1 MQLEEAANEAKHDVG
16 RQYEFL
22 RELNKEAPEV
32 VVQRVESGHYAVDAL
47 VHKEYVKG
55 LVMSGKFEQRSAK
68 QIEEVMSRFAGGAR
82 KEGGRGAATNM
93 TSSSSQ
99 AHNGAVVAGGIGME
113 SRPVHVVMQEPGAK
127 QQVWRTIRMV
137 IFAFFVFTGLN
148 ALISRA
154 VEERGLGGPFGANNE
169 VKAHAPDDSY
179 SFKDVE
185 GVDEAKEELREVVSF
200 LKDPDQFKR
209 LGGKLPKG
217 VMMMG
222 PPGTGKTLLARAIAG
237 EAAVPFFYCS
247 GSEFDEMYVGVG
259 ARRIRD
265 LFATAKKRAPCIVF
279 IDEIDAIGGSRNPMD
294 QKYVRMTLN
303 QLLVE
308 LDGFKTTDGI
318 IVIGATNF
326 PESLDKAL
334 VRPGRFDLH
343 IQVPLP
349 DVKGREKIL
358 QVHSTGMPLGDNV
371 DLKTIARGTPGFSGA
386 DLSNLVNQAALK
398 ASMERKSEISMGDLE
413 HSKDK
418 ILMGVERRSAI
429 IPEKNRRVTAYHE
442 GGHALVAMLT
452 QGANPIHK
460 ATIMP
465 RGRALGMVMQLPVDD
480 QLSLTKE
487 QMLARMDVAMAGRV
501 AEEQIFGDAN
511 VTTGASNDFEQATQM
526 AHAMVTKYGMS
537 PKVGPVAH
545 SDESLEKLSTE
556 TRSVIESET
565 KRLLTESYER
575 AKTLVKKNEHLLER
589 LASALLEHETL
600 TAKDLKRV
608 LAGEEPLADGS

>member
-1 MQLEEAANEAKHDVG
+1 
-16 RQYEFL
+16 
-22 RELNKEAPEV
+22 
-32 VVQRVESGHYAVDAL
+32 
-47 VHKEYVKG
+47 
-55 LVMSGKFEQRSAK
+55 
-68 QIEEVMSRFAGGAR
+68 MSRYGSKKGD
-82 KEGGRGAATNM
+82 GMGSSTSSNM
-93 TSSSSQ
+93 TSSS
-99 AHNGAVVAGGIGME
+99 AMNAGVVASGMGME
-113 SRPVHVVMQEPGAK
+113 SRPMHVIMQEPGLK
-127 QQVWRTIRMV
+127 HQLWRTLRMM

-148 ALISRA
+148 ALISRT
-154 VEERGLGGPFGANNE
+154 VEERGLGGPFGASNE
-169 VKAHAPDDSY
+169 VKATAGDQEY

-185 GVDEAKEELREVVSF
+185 GVDEAKEELREIVSF
-200 LKDPDQFKR
+200 LKDPEQFTR

-265 LFATAKKRAPCIVF
+265 LFAAAKKKAPCIIF

-308 LDGFKTTDGI
+308 LDGFNTTDGI
-318 IVIGATNF
+318 VVVGATNF

-334 VRPGRFDLH
+334 IRPGRFDLH
-343 IQVPLP
+343 VQVPLP
-349 DVKGREKIL
+349 DVKGRQKIL
-358 QVHSTGMPLGDNV
+358 AVHSDSVPLASGV
-371 DLKTIARGTPGFSGA
+371 DLKVIARGTPGFSGA

-398 ASMERKSEISMGDLE
+398 ASMERKSEISMSDLE
-413 HSKDK
+413 WSKDK

-429 IPEKNRRVTAYHE
+429 IPEKSRKVTAYHE

-452 QGANPIHK
+452 KGANPIHK

-487 QMLARMDVAMAGRV
+487 QMLARMDVAMGGRV
-501 AEEQIFGDAN
+501 AEEFRFGDQS
-511 VTTGASNDFEQATQM
+511 VTTGASNDFEQATKM

-545 SDESLEKLSTE
+545 LDENMDKLSTE
-556 TRSVIESET
+556 TRSIIESET
-565 KRLLTESYER
+565 KRLLNESYSR
-575 AKTLVKKNEHLLER
+575 AKALVQKNEQLLER
-589 LASALLEHETL
+589 LATALLEHETL
-600 TAKDLKRV
+600 TANDLALV
-608 LAGEEPLADGS
+608 LAGKEPLVDGT